1 MHTLKIPKELQGRV
15 RAWLLF
21 NWEQQKTIDERHLLD
36 GLPTKLRSDLAME
49 VHFGVI
55 HKVALFREI
64 DKKVIEELLLRLRPT
79 VYLPMDYICKKGE
92 IGKEM
97 YIVKDGMLEVVLPDG
112 RVAVTLGPG
121 SVFGEVSLLSLAGG
135 NRRTA
140 DVRSK
145 GFTNLYT
152 LSKADLNDV
161 MKDYPETFD
170 LLKEKAQ
177 ELMNK
182 GKPTQDRQP
191 TPPPIEVRC
200 DGLVN

>member
-1 MHTLKIPKELQGRV
+1 MHVLKIPKELQDSV
-15 RAWLLF
+15 RSWLLF
-21 NWEQQKTIDERHLLD
+21 NWEQQKTIDERHMLD
-36 GLPTKLRSDLAME
+36 GLPVKLRSDLAME
-49 VHFGVI
+49 VHFSTI
-55 HKVALFREI
+55 HKVQLFKDV
-64 DKKVIEELLLRLRPT
+64 DKKVLEELLLRLRPT

-97 YIVKDGMLEVVLPDG
+97 YIVKSGMLEVVLPDG

-121 SVFGEVSLLSLAGG
+121 SVFGEISLLSLAGG

-161 MKDYPETFD
+161 MKDYPETLD
-170 LLKEKAQ
+170 ALREKAN

-182 GKPTQDRQP
+182 GKPAPVRP
-191 TPPPIEVRC
+191 VTPPPIEVW
-200 DGLVN
+200 LK